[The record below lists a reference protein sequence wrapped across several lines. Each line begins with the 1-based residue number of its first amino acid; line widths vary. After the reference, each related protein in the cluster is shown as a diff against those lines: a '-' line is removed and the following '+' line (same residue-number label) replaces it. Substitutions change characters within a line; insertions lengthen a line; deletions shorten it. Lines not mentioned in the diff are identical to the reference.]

1 MRRGRGLLGA
11 GMMVALGACGGG
23 DSGDGG
29 GPAAVQQYPAG
40 IYTGKAGPL
49 ATQRDFIG
57 IVDGGRNGTGGNFYF
72 ALDTGTSRGY
82 DGLYGGLSV
91 TLATLRATNATYYST
106 VDGKFVANGV
116 TVSGIVTGA
125 ASAEN
130 PGARI
135 SGNYS
140 NPAGTAA
147 ATSSPL
153 VPFTLDY
160 REDLYVRASS
170 LATMAG
176 TYQGGGPFGGAWNMT
191 VDTAGRLT
199 GSNSGCALTGSVST
213 PNPAR
218 GVYGIVL
225 NLAGTGCSRPGS
237 TQTGW
242 AVLTYDAKGAKSGIW
257 VFTTDADSKA
267 LNTFIL
273 NGLADN
279 SVEPPDPATP
289 QFAEGYWTPTSGA
302 FEGVVTPDSYYFL
315 YRRNGAGY
323 DVLSGRLTRVAGSNS
338 KMTDE
343 AATFYSAQGTTAAT
357 SLNGTVIGD
366 AFTGSF
372 ADPAAGN
379 AATQFAMAKDGIYQ
393 AAPARLA
400 AVAGKSYQTPSLE
413 PLSMTV
419 NVAADGVLSG
429 SREACRIV
437 DSSTD
442 GGPISRIGPYP
453 GITTQNLFQVKLIF
467 TGAACA
473 GSEDGI
479 AVAVYDPGAQ
489 TAKGL
494 RIFTLGTLTSS
505 TQRVAK
511 VAQLAT
517 PAP

>member
-1 MRRGRGLLGA
+1 MG
-11 GMMVALGACGGG
+11 VAAALSACGGG
-23 DSGDGG
+23 DSGDSG

-49 ATQRDFIG
+49 GTQRDFIG
-57 IVDGGRNGTGGNFYF
+57 VVDGGRDGTGGNFYF
-72 ALDTGTSRGY
+72 ARDTGTSRGY
-82 DGLYGGLSV
+82 DGLYGGLNV
-91 TLATLRATNATYYST
+91 NLATLRAANATYYST
-106 VDGKFVANGV
+106 IDGKFVANGM
-116 TVSGIVTGA
+116 TISGTVTGA
-125 ASAEN
+125 ATAES

-140 NPAGTAA
+140 NPVGTAA
-147 ATSSPL
+147 ATTAQL

-160 REDLYVRASS
+160 RPDLYMRASS
-170 LATMAG
+170 LTAMAG
-176 TYQGGGPFGGAWNMT
+176 TYRGGSAFGGAWSMT

-199 GSNSGCALTGSVST
+199 GSNGGCALTGSVST
-213 PNPAR
+213 PNEAR

-225 NLAGTGCSRPGS
+225 NLTGTACARPGS
-237 TQTGW
+237 AQTGW
-242 AVLTYDAKGAKSGIW
+242 AVLTYDAAGAKSGIW
-257 VFTTDADSKA
+257 VFTTDADPRA

-273 NGLADN
+273 NGVADN
-279 SVEPPDPATP
+279 GTEPPDPSTP
-289 QFAEGYWTPTSGA
+289 QFAEGYWTASSGA
-302 FEGVVTPDSYYFL
+302 FSGVVTPDSYYFL

-343 AATFYSAQGTTAAT
+343 AATFYSAQGTTTAT
-357 SLNGTVIGD
+357 SLSGTVVGD
-366 AFTGSF
+366 VFTGSF
-372 ADPAAGN
+372 ADPSAGN
-379 AATQFAMAKDGIYQ
+379 AATQFAMGRDAIYQ
-393 AAPARLA
+393 VYPAKLA
-400 AVAGKSYQTPSLE
+400 AVAGKSYQTPSLD

-419 NVAADGVLSG
+419 NVAADGVLGG

-442 GGPISRIGPYP
+442 GGPVSRIGPYP

-479 AVAVYDPGAQ
+479 AVAEYDAGAQ

-511 VAQLAT
+511 VADLQAVP